1 MRGVGAIAALV
12 VAAFCFSA
20 WGHEMRPAAL
30 TLREDAPGVFR
41 VLWKTPMVGDARL
54 ALTPILSGADNANS
68 DVETHVR
75 KGAAIDE
82 WTLKTATL
90 RGQTLRIR
98 GLEGTMTD
106 TFVQIFFA
114 DGTEWSEQLTPR
126 RPSALIAADSRAP
139 ISLTKESRA
148 NYSPYWGIAGWGLAC
163 VLAEGARRARK
174 RGRYLVVGTAYALG
188 FLSCAVVFHAISG
201 LL

>member
-1 MRGVGAIAALV
+1 
-12 VAAFCFSA
+12 
-20 WGHEMRPAAL
+20 MRPAAL
-30 TLREDAPGVFR
+30 TLREDSPGVFH

-54 ALTPILSGADNANS
+54 ALNPEFSGADNARS
-68 DVETHVR
+68 GAETHVR

-82 WTLKTATL
+82 WTLKTPSL

-126 RPSALIAADSRAP
+126 RPLAVVGEQTTVSMPFTSR
-139 ISLTKESRA
+139 SSE
-148 NYSPYWGIAGWGLAC
+148 NYSPYLGIAGWGAMC
-163 VLAEGARRARK
+163 IFAEVARRERQ

-188 FLSCAVVFHAISG
+188 FLSCAYVFHAIIV